1 MNMKYISLIIII
13 TPILISCSFNQKTNN
28 DHLLLQTTETIT
40 LFGDT
45 LISPVIKEG
54 KSLDE
59 FKSAQKI
66 YFNNE
71 DNSESLIWYGRRAA
85 YLGYYQKSID
95 LYSEGI
101 KKYPDD
107 ARFYRHRGHR
117 YISTRQYDKAIKDFR
132 KAIRLIDEKV
142 DQIEPD
148 GLPNKKNIP
157 LTTLNGNIWYH
168 IGLAYY
174 LTNDMNNALKA
185 FSNRSVSHKY
195 DDNIVSSAHWLYMI
209 NRRLGDIEGADRIID
224 KVNSEMDIIENMSYH
239 QSCLFYK
246 GELKESEIV
255 IDDVALYSL
264 ANWYMYQKNDT
275 INAKKYYQKLLKNG
289 NPYSFAFIA
298 GESDWIRFFK

>member
-1 MNMKYISLIIII
+1 MKYISLIII

-40 LFGDT
+40 LLGDT

-54 KSLDE
+54 ESLDE

-132 KAIRLIDEKV
+132 KAIGLIDEKV

-246 GELKESEIV
+246 GELKESQIV

>member
-40 LFGDT
+40 LLGDT

-54 KSLDE
+54 ESLDE

-101 KKYPDD
+101 KKYPED

-246 GELKESEIV
+246 GELKESEII

-298 GESDWIRFFK
+298 GESDWIRFFE

>member
-1 MNMKYISLIIII
+1 MNMKYISLIII

-40 LFGDT
+40 LLGDT

-54 KSLDE
+54 ESLDE

-71 DNSESLIWYGRRAA
+71 DNSESLIWYGRRGA

-246 GELKESEIV
+246 GELKESQIV

-264 ANWYMYQKNDT
+264 ANWYMYEKNDT

>member
-1 MNMKYISLIIII
+1 MKYISLIII

-40 LFGDT
+40 LLGDT

-54 KSLDE
+54 ESLDE

-246 GELKESEIV
+246 GELKESQIV

-275 INAKKYYQKLLKNG
+275 LNAKKYYQKLLKNG

>member
-1 MNMKYISLIIII
+1 MKYISLIIII

-40 LFGDT
+40 LLGDT

-54 KSLDE
+54 ESLDE

-132 KAIRLIDEKV
+132 KAIGLIDEKV

-246 GELKESEIV
+246 GELKESQIV

>member
-1 MNMKYISLIIII
+1 MKYISLIII

-40 LFGDT
+40 LLGDT
-45 LISPVIKEG
+45 LISPIIKEG

-132 KAIRLIDEKV
+132 KAIGLIDEKV

-246 GELKESEIV
+246 GELKESQIV

-264 ANWYMYQKNDT
+264 ANWYMYEKNDT

>member
-1 MNMKYISLIIII
+1 MNMKYISLIII

-40 LFGDT
+40 LLGDT

-54 KSLDE
+54 ESLDE

-85 YLGYYQKSID
+85 YLGYYQKAID

-132 KAIRLIDEKV
+132 KAIGLIDEKV

-246 GELKESEIV
+246 GELKESQIV

>member
-40 LFGDT
+40 LLGDT
-45 LISPVIKEG
+45 LISPLIKEG

-132 KAIRLIDEKV
+132 KAIGLIDEKV

-209 NRRLGDIEGADRIID
+209 NRRLGDIEEASKVID
-224 KVNSEMDIIENMSYH
+224 KVNNEMDIIENMSYH

-275 INAKKYYQKLLKNG
+275 LNAKKYYQKLLKNG

>member
-1 MNMKYISLIIII
+1 MKYISLIII
-13 TPILISCSFNQKTNN
+13 TKILISCSFNQKTNN

-132 KAIRLIDEKV
+132 KAIGLIDEKV

-209 NRRLGDIEGADRIID
+209 NRRMGDIEGADRIID

>member
-1 MNMKYISLIIII
+1 MNMKYISLIII

-40 LFGDT
+40 LLGDT

-54 KSLDE
+54 ESLDE

-132 KAIRLIDEKV
+132 KATGLIDEKV

-246 GELKESEIV
+246 GELKESQIV

>member
-40 LFGDT
+40 LLGDT
-45 LISPVIKEG
+45 LISPLIKEG
-54 KSLDE
+54 ESLDE

-132 KAIRLIDEKV
+132 KAIGLIDEKI

-246 GELKESEIV
+246 GELKESQIV

-264 ANWYMYQKNDT
+264 ANWYMYEKNDT

>member
-1 MNMKYISLIIII
+1 MKYISLII
-13 TPILISCSFNQKTNN
+13 TQILISCSFNQMTNN

-40 LFGDT
+40 LLGDT

-54 KSLDE
+54 ESLDE

-132 KAIRLIDEKV
+132 KAIGLIDEKV

-209 NRRLGDIEGADRIID
+209 NRRMGDIDGADRIID

-246 GELKESEIV
+246 GELKESQIV

-264 ANWYMYQKNDT
+264 ANWYMYEKNDT

>member
-1 MNMKYISLIIII
+1 MNVKYICLIIISQIFICCNLNQNI
-13 TPILISCSFNQKTNN
+13 TSNYSLSP
-28 DHLLLQTTETIT
+28 TTETIT
-40 LFGDT
+40 LLGDT

-54 KSLDE
+54 KSLDQ

-66 YFNNE
+66 YFENQN
-71 DNSESLIWYGRRAA
+71 DPNALIWYGRRAA

-246 GELKESEIV
+246 GELKESQIV

-264 ANWYMYQKNDT
+264 ANWYMYEKNDT

>member
-1 MNMKYISLIIII
+1 MNVKYICLIIISQIFICCNLNQNI
-13 TPILISCSFNQKTNN
+13 TRDYSLS
-28 DHLLLQTTETIT
+28 QTTEAIT
-40 LFGDT
+40 LLGDT

-54 KSLDE
+54 KSLDQ

-66 YFNNE
+66 YFENQN
-71 DNSESLIWYGRRAA
+71 DPNALIWYGRRAA
-85 YLGYYQKSID
+85 YLGYYQKAID

-101 KKYPDD
+101 KKFPAD
-107 ARFYRHRGHR
+107 ARFYRHRGHS
-117 YISTRQYDKAIKDFR
+117 YISTRQYDKSIKDFT
-132 KAIRLIDEKV
+132 KAIGLIDEKV

-174 LTNDMNNALKA
+174 LKNDMNNALKA

-246 GELKESEIV
+246 GELKESQIV

-264 ANWYMYQKNDT
+264 ANWYMYEKNDT

>member
-1 MNMKYISLIIII
+1 MKYISLIIII

-132 KAIRLIDEKV
+132 KAIGLIDEKV

-246 GELKESEIV
+246 GELKESQIV

>member
-1 MNMKYISLIIII
+1 MKYISLIII
-13 TPILISCSFNQKTNN
+13 TKILISCSFNQKTNN

-132 KAIRLIDEKV
+132 KAIGLIDEKV

-246 GELKESEIV
+246 GELKESQIV

-264 ANWYMYQKNDT
+264 ANWYMYEKNDT

>member
-1 MNMKYISLIIII
+1 MKYISLIII

-40 LFGDT
+40 LLGDT

-54 KSLDE
+54 ESLDE

-66 YFNNE
+66 YFNDE

-132 KAIRLIDEKV
+132 KAIGLIDEKF

-246 GELKESEIV
+246 GELKESQIV